1 MQDENKSETQSNRSQ
16 NELDFNYSLLDL
28 IGVFYRWRKPILIL
42 IVVAMI
48 GSIVISLLLPNY
60 YTATAT
66 FVPANEE
73 KELFNAEG
81 TKNNSL
87 YGDEDA
93 IDRSMIFSNSPKLI
107 EYMITT
113 YQLAERYDID
123 ASTPKGQDRVVKT
136 FIDLYEVKKNEHIGI
151 EVSIQDKNPMEAAK
165 MLQGAL
171 DHIQLLHKDATKNN
185 KALIK
190 NTYEQLLT
198 KKKAELDSASR
209 EVSALRLKYSIWDV
223 EEQGELMAGLVVR
236 AEAGLAESKSKLKS
250 FTASGQRDS
259 IRIYKARVAGLS
271 RKLESL
277 TTEVDSL
284 RGSINIYSFN
294 EGKDKILYY
303 ETIIEELSEDVAD
316 INTKYSQF
324 DGQANNQASS
334 IIILEPVQVPKIK
347 SYPIRWLIVA
357 ASTILA
363 AIFGLLGA
371 LLFDLYKKVNWNNV
385 LHGKS

>member
-1 MQDENKSETQSNRSQ
+1 MQDENKSENQSTESQ

-28 IGVFYRWRKPILIL
+28 IGVFYRWRKPIITL
-42 IVVAMI
+42 VVTAMI
-48 GSIVISLLLPNY
+48 GSIIISLLLDNY

-113 YQLAERYDID
+113 YQLAERYEID

-136 FIDLYEVKKNEHIGI
+136 FVDLYEVKKNEHIGI

-165 MLQGAL
+165 MLEGAL
-171 DHIQLLHKDATKNN
+171 NHIQLLHKEATKGN

-198 KKKAELDSASR
+198 KKKSELDSASK

-223 EEQGELMAGLVVR
+223 EEQGELIAGLVIG
-236 AEAGLAESKSKLKS
+236 AEAGLAESKSKLQL
-250 FTASGQRDS
+250 FIENGQRDS
-259 IRIYKARVAGLS
+259 IRVYKTRVAGLS

-371 LLFDLYKKVNWNNV
+371 LLFDLYKKVNWKQV
-385 LHGKS
+385 LGD